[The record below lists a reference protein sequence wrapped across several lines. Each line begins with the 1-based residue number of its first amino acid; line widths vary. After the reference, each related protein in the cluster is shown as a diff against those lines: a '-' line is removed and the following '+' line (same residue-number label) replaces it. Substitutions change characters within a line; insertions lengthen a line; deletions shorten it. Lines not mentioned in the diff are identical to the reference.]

1 MKCDGIPLLIY
12 NVYNDD
18 VYNDDV
24 YNDDVY
30 NDDIYNVYND
40 DTRVKRSCISCLHE
54 KA

>member
-18 VYNDDV
+18 VYNDD
-24 YNDDVY
+24 
-30 NDDIYNVYND
+30 IYNVYND
-40 DTRVKRSCISCLHE
+40 DARVKRSCISCLHE